1 MRSARTKVGHS
12 TALRLRVLIIGC
24 LCSLGTSLAVMTLNR
39 TSYAARTP
47 GVAQAPDPGSTC
59 TNSFNPLSTTCETWL
74 SRYAFP
80 GSSDDKAAAA
90 AISPDGSRVF
100 VTGHSGLVQT
110 LEDFTTTAYDTAT
123 GQQLWVAT
131 YDGPG
136 HYVDEARAIAT
147 SPDGSRI
154 YITG

>member
-1 MRSARTKVGHS
+1 
-12 TALRLRVLIIGC
+12 
-24 LCSLGTSLAVMTLNR
+24 MTLNR
-39 TSYAARTP
+39 ISYAARTP

-100 VTGHSGLVQT
+100 VTGFSGEQYAVPEAVEALRAVRKQERTGETIAVSAADPLNLVGIV
-110 LEDFTTTAYDTAT
+110 LP
-123 GQQLWVAT
+123 
-131 YDGPG
+131 GPRVPALVTNTVT
-136 HYVDEARAIAT
+136 YVDGVPEDAMPAFA
-147 SPDGSRI
+147 
-154 YITG
+154 

>member
-47 GVAQAPDPGSTC
+47 GVGQAPDPVSTC

-90 AISPDGSRVF
+90 AITTDGSRVS
-100 VTGHSGLVQT
+100 VTGFSGHVPEILDCPT
-110 LEDFTTTAYDTAT
+110 LAHDRAT
-123 GQQLWVAT
+123 G
-131 YDGPG
+131 
-136 HYVDEARAIAT
+136 H
-147 SPDGSRI
+147 
-154 YITG
+154 